1 MRRMEWN
8 GWYPLRKRDGRVYKS
23 WVGSLVFITTVSRN
37 NTGKRCVGDETIDGV
52 KMGWIIS
59 NLFKTRRR
67 LVWRVSEAAR
77 LRCLFPLFIFPG
89 LFRVVWWESLEPLNY
104 R

>member
-8 GWYPLRKRDGRVYKS
+8 GMDGTHSVKEMGVYISPGSGVLYLAEQHGETVRGRRD
-23 WVGSLVFITTVSRN
+23 
-37 NTGKRCVGDETIDGV
+37 DGV